1 MLLRDKE
8 KRRRLRLRAQAMAST
23 GRYANW
29 QDVESTL
36 KRDGGQGAH
45 EALDA
50 PLVRFMLN
58 IRCALARPSVER
70 S

>member
-8 KRRRLRLRAQAMAST
+8 KRRRLRLRERALADT
-23 GRYANW
+23 GLHATWR
-29 QDVESTL
+29 DVENALT
-36 KRDGGQGAH
+36 RDGGQGAH

-58 IRCALARPSVER
+58 IRCALARPSGER